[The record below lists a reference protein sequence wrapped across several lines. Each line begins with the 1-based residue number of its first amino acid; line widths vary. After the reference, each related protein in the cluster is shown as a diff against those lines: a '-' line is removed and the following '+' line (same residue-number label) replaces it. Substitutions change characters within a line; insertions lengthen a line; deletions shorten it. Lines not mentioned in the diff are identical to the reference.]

1 LNIDARASDM
11 LAEELK
17 CLADIIYGNSL
28 ESSGPIACMFDDKE
42 AFETKLVK
50 EFYSA
55 LDCSAELK
63 RLKVY

>member
-1 LNIDARASDM
+1 
-11 LAEELK
+11 
-17 CLADIIYGNSL
+17 
-28 ESSGPIACMFDDKE
+28 MFDDKE